1 MVTIYAYRGGM
12 PTLELPRCRLTYD
25 VTGSGPPAVQLH
37 GLLSDRAANTAG
49 GLDLAA
55 ELSGHRTVRYDARG
69 HGGSAAEPVAA
80 DWTWPRLA
88 EDLLRLLDAV
98 APGEPVHGIGPSMG
112 AATLLHAAL
121 AEPGRFRSLTL
132 CVPST
137 AWASRRGQAGTYRQ
151 GADLVERHGLEAYLR
166 AGRAATRPPA
176 VADRPV
182 HPPRV
187 DPGLLPAVL
196 RGAAGTDLPPVEE
209 LSRIGVPALVLAWSE
224 DATHPLSTAEAL
236 RAALP
241 GDALHV
247 AGTPAE
253 LAEWPR
259 RCADFVRAVEA
270 DRGAGSPG

>member
-25 VTGSGPPAVQLH
+25 VTGAGPPVVQLH
-37 GLLSDRAANTAG
+37 GLLSDQAANTAG
-49 GLDLAA
+49 GLDLASA
-55 ELSGHRTVRYDARG
+55 LTGHRTVRYDARG
-69 HGGSAAEPVAA
+69 HGRSAAEPVAE

-88 EDLLRLLDAV
+88 EDLLHLLDAV

-121 AEPGRFRSLTL
+121 AEPRRFRSLTL

-137 AWASRRGQAGTYRQ
+137 AWGSRRDQAGTYRRS
-151 GADLVERHGLEAYLR
+151 ADLVERHGLEAYLR
-166 AGRAATRPPA
+166 AGRAAVRPPA
-176 VADRPV
+176 VADRPA

-196 RGAAGTDLPPVEE
+196 RGAASTDLPPVDE
-209 LSRIGVPALVLAWSE
+209 LSRIGVPVLVLAWSG

-241 GDALHV
+241 GDGLHV

-259 RCADFVRAVEA
+259 RCAAFVRAVEVG
-270 DRGAGSPG
+270 RQAGPAV